1 MVTANVFGN
10 DGRFAVVGFGI
21 DIKALTVIFI
31 DIRLH
36 FFERRTDSFVKM
48 IEESSTKRFAQKRIV
63 KVGKAF
69 PRSNATDSDFGNE
82 DMDVRIPLKAAAEG
96 VEDTD
101 KTGSKT
107 FGFVNLAEHT
117 KNDITNR
124 IKETVE

>member
-1 MVTANVFGN
+1 M
-10 DGRFAVVGFGI
+10 
-21 DIKALTVIFI
+21 
-31 DIRLH
+31 
-36 FFERRTDSFVKM
+36 KM
-48 IEESSTKRFAQKRIV
+48 IEESGTKRFAQKRIV

-69 PRSNATDSDFGNE
+69 PRSHATDSDFGNE

-101 KTGSKT
+101 KTGSKM

-124 IKETVE
+124 IKKTVE

>member
-1 MVTANVFGN
+1 M
-10 DGRFAVVGFGI
+10 
-21 DIKALTVIFI
+21 
-31 DIRLH
+31 
-36 FFERRTDSFVKM
+36 KM

-69 PRSNATDSDFGNE
+69 PR
-82 DMDVRIPLKAAAEG
+82 KAAAEG

-117 KNDITNR
+117 KNNITNR

>member
-1 MVTANVFGN
+1 M
-10 DGRFAVVGFGI
+10 
-21 DIKALTVIFI
+21 
-31 DIRLH
+31 
-36 FFERRTDSFVKM
+36 KM
-48 IEESSTKRFAQKRIV
+48 IEESGTKRFAQKRIV

-69 PRSNATDSDFGNE
+69 PRSHATDSDFGNE

-101 KTGSKT
+101 T

>member
-1 MVTANVFGN
+1 M
-10 DGRFAVVGFGI
+10 
-21 DIKALTVIFI
+21 
-31 DIRLH
+31 
-36 FFERRTDSFVKM
+36 KM
-48 IEESSTKRFAQKRIV
+48 IEESSTKRFAQKRIA
-63 KVGKAF
+63 KVGKVF

-82 DMDVRIPLKAAAEG
+82 DMDVRIPLKTAAEG

-107 FGFVNLAEHT
+107 FGFVELAEHT